1 MDYFKRYFKDYSHYN
16 WYKARADLIAGLT
29 VGAIALPQGMAYALI
44 AGVDP
49 RFGLY
54 SAIFITA
61 IASVFGSSSHL
72 INGPTSAI
80 SLVVF
85 STLGFIEPDARPDAY
100 EAMFLLG
107 IMVGVFQ
114 IAIAVFKLGDLTRYI
129 SESVILGFMTGA
141 AVLLG
146 VGQIANLL
154 GMRNRGTAHQQIFHR
169 LWLTLSQGHP
179 NYQAIAISILT
190 IFLTLTLRKL
200 VRKYKLPQMDMF
212 VVLIIVS
219 VVAYVLGWTISPTG
233 TKTTIA
239 VAESIPGSLPLP
251 HIPEI
256 HFGWVKE
263 LLSGSLAISFLGLLE
278 ALAIGKSIANQT
290 GQTIDYNQQC
300 LAEGIANLS
309 GGFLQCLPG
318 SGSLTR
324 SAINYQSGAMTRFSG
339 IWTAIVVTVALLAFA
354 PLTKYIPKSA
364 LAGLLAVTAYRLI
377 DFKRLRYTFRA
388 SSFDTVLVVITV
400 FTALFIGIEYSI
412 LTGVALSIIL
422 FVPRAAKLKSSELI
436 VSNEGIVRDRLPD
449 DPNCTSVI
457 LFDLEGEIFFGAAP
471 ELDRYLENLKQRA
484 LEDGIGYIVLRIKRV
499 RNPDIVCLE
508 RLEHF
513 LHDAEKM
520 GIIVLLAGIRPDLSQ
535 SLRKLGFGEW
545 FPKDRIFRERE
556 DDDTDSSTLKAV
568 RYAYYLLGDV
578 ANTCKHCASIAGND
592 PRKAAVYYLI

>member
-1 MDYFKRYFKDYSHYN
+1 
-16 WYKARADLIAGLT
+16 
-29 VGAIALPQGMAYALI
+29 
-44 AGVDP
+44 
-49 RFGLY
+49 
-54 SAIFITA
+54 
-61 IASVFGSSSHL
+61 
-72 INGPTSAI
+72 
-80 SLVVF
+80 
-85 STLGFIEPDARPDAY
+85 
-100 EAMFLLG
+100 
-107 IMVGVFQ
+107 
-114 IAIAVFKLGDLTRYI
+114 
-129 SESVILGFMTGA
+129 
-141 AVLLG
+141 
-146 VGQIANLL
+146 
-154 GMRNRGTAHQQIFHR
+154 
-169 LWLTLSQGHP
+169 
-179 NYQAIAISILT
+179 
-190 IFLTLTLRKL
+190 
-200 VRKYKLPQMDMF
+200 
-212 VVLIIVS
+212 
-219 VVAYVLGWTISPTG
+219 
-233 TKTTIA
+233 
-239 VAESIPGSLPLP
+239 
-251 HIPEI
+251 
-256 HFGWVKE
+256 
-263 LLSGSLAISFLGLLE
+263 
-278 ALAIGKSIANQT
+278 
-290 GQTIDYNQQC
+290 
-300 LAEGIANLS
+300 
-309 GGFLQCLPG
+309 
-318 SGSLTR
+318 
-324 SAINYQSGAMTRFSG
+324 
-339 IWTAIVVTVALLAFA
+339 
-354 PLTKYIPKSA
+354 LTKYIPKSA

>member
-1 MDYFKRYFKDYSHYN
+1 MHYFKHYLKYD

-54 SAIFITA
+54 SAILITA
-61 IASVFGSSSHL
+61 VAAIFGSSDHL

-107 IMVGVFQ
+107 IMVGVLQ
-114 IAIAVFKLGDLTRYI
+114 IVIAVFKLGDLTRYI

-141 AVLLG
+141 SVLLG

-154 GMRNRGTAHQQIFHR
+154 GMRDRGTAHQQIFYR

-179 NYQAIAISILT
+179 NYQAIIISILT
-190 IFLTLTLRKL
+190 IVLALALRKV
-200 VRKYKLPQMDMF
+200 VRKYKLPQLDMF
-212 VVLIIVS
+212 VALIIVS
-219 VVAYVLGWTISPTG
+219 VLAYILGWSVSGIGGKP
-233 TKTTIA
+233 IIP
-239 VAESIPGSLPLP
+239 VAESIPSSLPLP

-256 HFGWVKE
+256 QFSWVKE
-263 LLSGSLAISFLGLLE
+263 MLNGSLAIAFLGLIE
-278 ALAIGKSIANQT
+278 ALAIGKSIASQT
-290 GQTIDYNQQC
+290 GQTLDYNRQC
-300 LAEGIANLS
+300 LAEGIGNLS
-309 GGFLQCLPG
+309 GGFFQCLPG

-339 IWTAIVVTVALLAFA
+339 IVTALVVAFAVLVFA

-364 LAGLLAVTAYRLI
+364 LAGLLIITAFRLI
-377 DFKRLRYTFRA
+377 DIKRLRYTFRA
-388 SSFDTVLVVITV
+388 STFDTFLVIITCL
-400 FTALFIGIEYSI
+400 TALFIGVEYSI

-436 VSNEGIVRDRLPD
+436 VSQEGIVRDRLPSD
-449 DPNCTSVI
+449 QYCTSI
-457 LFDLEGEIFFGAAP
+457 IIFDLEGEIFFGAAP
-471 ELDRYLENLKQRA
+471 ELDRYLDDLKQRVKR
-484 LEDGIGYIVLRIKRV
+484 DGISYIVLRVKRV
-499 RNPDIVCLE
+499 RNPDLVCLE
-508 RLEHF
+508 RIEHF
-513 LHDAEKM
+513 LHDAQKLD
-520 GIIVLLAGIRPDLSQ
+520 ITVLLAGVRPDLYR
-535 SLRKLGFGEW
+535 SLIQIGFGEW
-545 FPKDRIFRERE
+545 FPKDCIFREVE

-568 RYAYYLLGDV
+568 RYAYSLLGNL
-578 ANTCKHCASIAGND
+578 ANNCPHCAAIAEND
-592 PRKAAVYYLI
+592 HQKAPLYYMI